1 MTPSPATNRFINR
14 LLRNAMVA
22 VAVTAIFGFKA
33 ADRSAAAAAPLEI
46 ASR

>member
-1 MTPSPATNRFINR
+1 MTPSPASTRFINR

-33 ADRSAAAAAPLEI
+33 AERSAAAAAPLEF